1 MFYPEEEDM
10 AVQKIIIA
18 IDGYSSCGKSTT
30 AKHVAANLGYGY
42 IDTGAMYRAVTLY
55 FLEHSITFTNP
66 KEVEKALQNI
76 VISFHHN
83 SKTNENETFLNG
95 VNVEKEIRK
104 MYISDQVSEVS
115 AIAEVRHDMVAQQ
128 QKMGKRKGIVMDGR
142 DIGTRVFPEAE
153 LKIFMTADLN
163 LRAYRRQQE
172 LFAKKQLVNLED
184 IINNLLH
191 RDHIDTT
198 RKESPL
204 VQAADSF
211 LIDTSYMT
219 VDEQV
224 EMVVN
229 LAQTR
234 MLSNAV
240 HE

>member
-1 MFYPEEEDM
+1 
-10 AVQKIIIA
+10 
-18 IDGYSSCGKSTT
+18 
-30 AKHVAANLGYGY
+30 
-42 IDTGAMYRAVTLY
+42 
-55 FLEHSITFTNP
+55 
-66 KEVEKALQNI
+66 
-76 VISFHHN
+76 
-83 SKTNENETFLNG
+83 
-95 VNVEKEIRK
+95 
-104 MYISDQVSEVS
+104 
-115 AIAEVRHDMVAQQ
+115 
-128 QKMGKRKGIVMDGR
+128 
-142 DIGTRVFPEAE
+142 
-153 LKIFMTADLN
+153 MTADLN

-172 LFAKKQLVNLED
+172 LLAKKQMVNLED

-211 LIDTSYMT
+211 LIDTCYMT